1 MSQPFWLHLYW
12 LCHSRKHE
20 EYQQSPSRN
29 NPDLLCTHLHSTP
42 HLFLHMHLL
51 PNSEKQ
57 PSEVRTLSGDDEE
70 SMTTSRNV
78 GSYLTE
84 TRQEKSNKS
93 VYQSF
98 VIYAGNSES
107 EADLSDAASW
117 FYTTFTRAFVVKV
130 RGCKILAREILFCGL
145 Y

>member
-1 MSQPFWLHLYW
+1 
-12 LCHSRKHE
+12 
-20 EYQQSPSRN
+20 
-29 NPDLLCTHLHSTP
+29 
-42 HLFLHMHLL
+42 
-51 PNSEKQ
+51 
-57 PSEVRTLSGDDEE
+57 
-70 SMTTSRNV
+70 MTTSRNV

-117 FYTTFTRAFVVKV
+117 FYTTFTRAFVVLDLETKGFGESCSLICDSTQYKSPGTHV
-130 RGCKILAREILFCGL
+130 GFSSTGLLACEPSPYIDRLPLKCLGFTEA
-145 Y
+145 YDSTV